1 MGRFTVEQEQVE
13 DQSVETVASEPA
25 APVVTKFTRD
35 DSVVGVGFFLPHGG
49 QSVASIAWP
58 DLPCERMRLDEQE
71 RHNITFAS
79 CAGCVGVLPIIKT
92 ADPEKTEADLIREFL
107 AANPDATNKDV
118 IAGLAEAG
126 VEVTSAQVTAAKKTI

>member
-13 DQSVETVASEPA
+13 DQGVETV

-35 DSVVGVGFFLPHGG
+35 DTVVGVGFFVPHGG

-58 DLPCERMRLDEQE
+58 DRPCERMRLDELE

-92 ADPEKTEADLIREFL
+92 AGPEKTEGELIREFL
-107 AANPDATNKDV
+107 AKNPEASNKDV
-118 IAGLAEAG
+118 IAGLAAEG
-126 VEVTSAQVTAAKKTI
+126 VEVTSGQVTAAKKVV